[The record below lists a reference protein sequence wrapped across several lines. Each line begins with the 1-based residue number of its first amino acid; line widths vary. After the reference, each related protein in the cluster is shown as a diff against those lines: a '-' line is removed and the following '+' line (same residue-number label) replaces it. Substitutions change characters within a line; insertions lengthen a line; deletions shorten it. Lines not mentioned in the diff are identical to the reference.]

1 MDHFSSII
9 PGRLSRRIDMT
20 DLTLGIQISAI
31 GMGLVFGAILILWLM
46 MILLT
51 KRTADASPGGTASD
65 SAGPDRVAET
75 ERLAQAAALGVA
87 MAIAEQQ
94 VSSAHP
100 LGEPPTAIISA
111 WQLGMRTR
119 QMTEKGGRH
128 R

>member
-1 MDHFSSII
+1 MN
-9 PGRLSRRIDMT
+9 
-20 DLTLGIQISAI
+20 DLTLALQITAV
-31 GMGLVFGAILILWLM
+31 GMGLVFAAILILWLM

-51 KRTADASPGGTASD
+51 KLTADKEIASHPT
-65 SAGPDRVAET
+65 GPDRVAET
-75 ERLAQAAALGVA
+75 ELLARAAAIGVA

-94 VSSAHP
+94 LSSAHP
-100 LGEPPTAIISA
+100 LGEPPTGIISA